1 MIDAMNTALEKET
14 NSTPPVTLPKS
25 SAWKSPAVLLGTT
38 VLAGALL
45 AAGLVPRLARQHKL
59 AAVAAG
65 SKYPIVNVDVAATGA
80 PAAEFTLPSSVEAQQ
95 STPIYPRVN
104 GYVKRIVAD
113 IGAQVKAGDLLAEIE
128 TPELDQQVHV
138 ATANLAQARAN
149 LKIAQTTSTRWNEL
163 GKSRVVAPQ
172 EVDERQSALDARKA
186 DLAAAEASLERL
198 TRMQSF
204 QKITAPFDGVVT
216 KRNIEVGQLVTGDL
230 NDETRIL
237 YRMEQTQTLRAF
249 VNVPQ
254 SNYRFVSIGQPV
266 ELSFKEVP
274 GRSFLGKVVRTSG
287 SLDAATRT
295 LRTEIQVSN
304 QAGELVPGLFAEVKF
319 KIQRELPP
327 VTIPERALILQTAGP
342 QVATLGTDNKV
353 LLASVV
359 IGRDL
364 GKTIELASGLP
375 AGTRFVTNPNDT
387 LRDGTIVSPAT
398 AEITRK

>member
-1 MIDAMNTALEKET
+1 MKTALEPKET
-14 NSTPPVTLPKS
+14 PSTPAELPKS

-45 AAGLVPRLARQHKL
+45 ATGLAPRLAQQHKL
-59 AAVAAG
+59 EAAAAG
-65 SKYPIVNVDVAATGA
+65 SKYPIVNVDVAAAGA
-80 PAAEFTLPSSVEAQQ
+80 PAAQFSLPSSVEAQQ

-113 IGAQVKAGDLLAEIE
+113 IGAQVKTGDLLAEIE

-186 DLAAAEASLERL
+186 DLTAAEASLERL

-204 QKITAPFDGVVT
+204 QKITAPFDGTVT

-237 YRMEQTQTLRAF
+237 YRMEQTLTLRAF

-254 SNYRFVSIGQPV
+254 SDYRFVSIGQLV

-274 GRSFLGKVVRTSG
+274 GRTFPGKVVRTSG

-295 LRTEIQVSN
+295 LRTEIQVAN

-319 KIQRELPP
+319 NIQREQPP
-327 VTIPERALILQTAGP
+327 ITIPERALILQTSGP
-342 QVATLGTDNKV
+342 QVATLSTDNKV
-353 LLASVV
+353 LLTSVT
-359 IGRDL
+359 ISRDL

-387 LRDGTIVSPAT
+387 LRDGTIVAPA
-398 AEITRK
+398 AAAAANPGK